1 MKTYWKRFLS
11 DTPKALK
18 KLQKVMGSISVATAT
33 MSASLL
39 VYEESK
45 SVAITLGII
54 SAICGGIAA
63 GLQFATTDKELSELK

>member
-1 MKTYWKRFLS
+1 MKKYWKRFLS
-11 DTPKALK
+11 ETPKALK

-54 SAICGGIAA
+54 SAICGGITA